1 MEKHLRR
8 NTVSFWVL
16 VTFCTSTSA
25 IAMTWADLKSA
36 ALSSAPTLQ
45 SAKTQIDAADANVD
59 VAKSSFLPKIS
70 SSLSATRTI
79 DSELEKTSN
88 TYIAGI
94 NLEQSLFAFG
104 KNKAQHNAAKANK
117 DALVAELKS
126 SSVLLRSNLAKAWA
140 NALYLQE
147 LVKITERNI
156 VRREANYQI
165 VKLRYSGGRE
175 NQGSVLKTE
184 TATLTS
190 KTDSMEA
197 LANLSLSRGSLS
209 ILIGSD
215 LSSDE
220 SLSGQ
225 LDSQTASLAPKN
237 QRKNPSITAVE
248 SKLIAADESLKA
260 ARYQYFPELSF
271 SASAK
276 KAASPDLPLKDPI
289 YAAGLTLTVPLFNP
303 STSASIKNA
312 AAQKSAAVISLADA
326 RATLAHKVKATAS
339 AFDFAKQRLQ
349 VSLKNFDA
357 SKLQAEVSRQRYTLG
372 LLSFQDWDSF
382 ESELIR
388 SELEVL
394 RCKKEVANAL
404 ADFNEMMGVTLEE
417 EP

>member
-190 KTDSMEA
+190 KTDGLEA

-209 ILIGSD
+209 ILIVS
-215 LSSDE
+215 
-220 SLSGQ
+220 
-225 LDSQTASLAPKN
+225 N
-237 QRKNPSITAVE
+237 V
-248 SKLIAADESLKA
+248 
-260 ARYQYFPELSF
+260 
-271 SASAK
+271 
-276 KAASPDLPLKDPI
+276 
-289 YAAGLTLTVPLFNP
+289 
-303 STSASIKNA
+303 
-312 AAQKSAAVISLADA
+312 
-326 RATLAHKVKATAS
+326 
-339 AFDFAKQRLQ
+339 QRLPHK
-349 VSLKNFDA
+349 SL
-357 SKLQAEVSRQRYTLG
+357 
-372 LLSFQDWDSF
+372 
-382 ESELIR
+382 
-388 SELEVL
+388 
-394 RCKKEVANAL
+394 
-404 ADFNEMMGVTLEE
+404 
-417 EP
+417 